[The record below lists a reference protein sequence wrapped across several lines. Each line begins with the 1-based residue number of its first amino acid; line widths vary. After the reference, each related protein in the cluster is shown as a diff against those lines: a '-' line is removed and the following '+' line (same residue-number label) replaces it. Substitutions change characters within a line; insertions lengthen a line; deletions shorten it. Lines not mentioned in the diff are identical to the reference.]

1 MLPARKNDTEGI
13 WGVSNSRKAIW
24 FLAAQALCYRCALL
38 GPGYLAEQ
46 ILSPGSSDSHAADIG
61 MEMSFLNDS
70 SISVETHFLLTL

>member
-1 MLPARKNDTEGI
+1 MLPARKKDTEGI

-24 FLAAQALCYRCALL
+24 FLAAQALCYRCTLL

-46 ILSPGSSDSHAADIG
+46 ILSSGSSGSHAANIG

-70 SISVETHFLLTL
+70 SISVETHFRLTL

>member
-1 MLPARKNDTEGI
+1 MLPARKKETEVI

-46 ILSPGSSDSHAADIG
+46 ILSSGSSASHAADID
-61 MEMSFLNDS
+61 MEMSFWK
-70 SISVETHFLLTL
+70 